1 VTTESIS
8 ATRRWSMLTV
18 SLTATLCAT
27 VFING
32 VVFLIPA
39 LKAERH
45 MGLA

>member
-1 VTTESIS
+1 
-8 ATRRWSMLTV
+8 MLTV